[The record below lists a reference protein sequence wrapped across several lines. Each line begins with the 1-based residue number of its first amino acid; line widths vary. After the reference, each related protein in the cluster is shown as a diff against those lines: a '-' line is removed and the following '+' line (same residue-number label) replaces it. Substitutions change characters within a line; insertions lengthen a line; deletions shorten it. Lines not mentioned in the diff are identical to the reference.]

1 MPSIPEPLVRA
12 YDEVAKAYSG
22 LSPVQKVVAGTVAGV
37 ASVVVFG
44 SAINTFAGDSG
55 YQRKPSSFNLS
66 GGSIDAANVKKE
78 FADYTEAYG
87 AMGTA
92 EGIKDR

>member
-12 YDEVAKAYSG
+12 YDEASKLYSG
-22 LSPVQKVVAGTVAGV
+22 LTPVQKVVVGTVGGI
-37 ASVVVFG
+37 ASVAVLG

-55 YQRKPSSFNLS
+55 YQRKPSSFQLS
-66 GGSIDAANVKKE
+66 GGSIDAQNVKKE
-78 FADYTEAYG
+78 FDDYTEAYG
-87 AMGTA
+87 ATGTA